1 MTFKTDFYKNL
12 TDTVKA
18 ERAEL
23 NRLQAELKEVERI
36 CYSGKNDS
44 KYTPKYI
51 HDELMPKIGKI
62 KREMADRKAMAH
74 DRIQSMCDGYIT
86 ELMDEDELDPS
97 KLTDDVRLLNSGVK
111 LNQRDIKA
119 MLKRNSENRT
129 MTQLILRFADEHGI
143 ETDGT
148 YYVGNRALINTV
160 KVIPV
165 VTDTCIKNHYSENVM
180 ETLMGEGS
188 DLASSFSED

>member
-1 MTFKTDFYKNL
+1 MTFKTDFYRNL
-12 TDTVKA
+12 TDAVKA

-23 NRLQAELKEVERI
+23 NRLQAELKEVESI
-36 CYSGKNDS
+36 CYSNKRDS
-44 KYTPKYI
+44 KYSPKYI

-97 KLTDDVRLLNSGVK
+97 KLTDDLRLLNSGVT
-111 LNQRDIKA
+111 LTQRDIKS
-119 MLKRNSENRT
+119 MLNRNSDNRT
-129 MTQLILRFADEHGI
+129 MIQLILRFADQHGI
-143 ETDGT
+143 ETDGIH
-148 YYVGNRALINTV
+148 YVGNRALINTV
-160 KVIPV
+160 KVIPT
-165 VTDTCIKNHYSENVM
+165 VTDACIKNHYSESVM

-188 DLASSFSED
+188 DLANSFSED

>member
-1 MTFKTDFYKNL
+1 MTFKTDFYKKL

-23 NRLQAELKEVERI
+23 NRLQAELKEVEHDI
-36 CYSGKNDS
+36 FSND
-44 KYTPKYI
+44 KRFTQKYI
-51 HDELMPKIGKI
+51 REELYPK
-62 KREMADRKAMAH
+62 RKAIKKQIEARKAKAH
-74 DRIQSMCDGYIT
+74 DSIQSMCDGYIT

-160 KVIPV
+160 KVIPA
-165 VTDTCIKNHYSENVM
+165 VTDTCIKNHYSESVM

-188 DLASSFSED
+188 DLANSFSED